1 MKNYGNCIAQKK
13 YTKVVAMGG
22 TPAKG
27 WHNYIAKD
35 NNPRVA
41 THKYNTIVQATKPQ
55 YFS

>member
-27 WHNYIAKD
+27 WHNYIANN

-55 YFS
+55 YF